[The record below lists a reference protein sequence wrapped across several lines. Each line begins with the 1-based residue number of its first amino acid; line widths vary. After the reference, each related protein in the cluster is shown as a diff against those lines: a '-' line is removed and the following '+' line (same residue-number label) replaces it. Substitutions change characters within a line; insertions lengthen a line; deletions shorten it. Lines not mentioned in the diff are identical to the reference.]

1 MPQLFI
7 KEPFPHQWYKDD
19 SKSCLKSQDIK
30 RAQDSVPVQNAKNM
44 NMQVLKIFILKL
56 NTMFML
62 KKSSH

>member
-7 KEPFPHQWYKDD
+7 KEPFQPQWYKEDYIP
-19 SKSCLKSQDIK
+19 CLKSTDIK
-30 RAQDSVPVQNAKNM
+30 RAQDSVAVQNAKNM

-62 KKSSH
+62 KKSPL

>member
-1 MPQLFI
+1 MPHLFT
-7 KEPFPHQWYKDD
+7 KEPFRPQWYKED
-19 SKSCLKSQDIK
+19 SIPCLKSQDIK

-56 NTMFML
+56 NSMFML